1 MPNRLLLGPSKYW
14 SGHTVHVENQNLES
28 AEASLDYFHWR
39 CDQYPGYLDLM
50 PVAGFDGLDL
60 LDYGCGPGH
69 DIVGFATYSQ
79 PRSIL
84 GIDVSEKALEIA
96 RKRLELHGFDRR
108 TQVGRIEGSGIE
120 LPDSSIDYI
129 HSSGVLHHLPN
140 LANVLNEFARVLR
153 EGGRVRLMVYNRES
167 LWWHL
172 YVPYVM
178 QIRRRIIA
186 RSVPIT
192 DAFRMST
199 DGFDC
204 PISEAYTLKSFA
216 EVASASGFRTEL
228 VGSSISLTELSMWK
242 KYSRSA
248 VKDRRLGQ
256 EHRSFLQEVS
266 ADSSGNLSRLGAVPG
281 INLVL
286 ELSRE

>member
-1 MPNRLLLGPSKYW
+1 
-14 SGHTVHVENQNLES
+14 
-28 AEASLDYFHWR
+28 
-39 CDQYPGYLDLM
+39 M

-79 PRSIL
+79 PRSL
-84 GIDVSEKALEIA
+84 RGLDVSEKALEIA
-96 RKRLELHGFDRR
+96 RKRIELHGFDRR
-108 TQVGRIEGSGIE
+108 TQVGRIEGSGIA
-120 LPDSSIDYI
+120 LPDSSVDYI
-129 HSSGVLHHLPN
+129 HSSGVLHHVPN
-140 LANVLNEFARVLR
+140 LANVLDEFARVLR
-153 EGGRVRLMVYNRES
+153 EEGRVRLMVYNRES

-186 RSVPIT
+186 RSVPLP

-204 PISEAYTLKSFA
+204 PISEAYTLESFA
-216 EVASASGFRTEL
+216 KVASASGFITEL

-242 KYSRSA
+242 KYSRVA
-248 VKDRRLGQ
+248 VRDKRLGQ

-266 ADSSGNLSRLGAVPG
+266 TDSSGNLSRLGAVPG